1 MNGAAPTYLYMGLTP
16 TLSRKGVLHMNRK
29 SLFCVIAVWAASSL
43 AAAQSGP
50 AKPGKLLFEDDFA
63 RAEMAPKWK
72 VGKGIFEIKDGAV
85 TISENPDDKHG
96 AYAYVKP
103 SFLFK
108 DIVVEYSARLEG
120 SRACHLMIN
129 DSTYK
134 EAHAGHI
141 LRATILPGKVDL
153 ADYKF
158 GSMKNEI
165 FDKMKDP
172 ATTDEEKKK
181 LRESIKDKG
190 AVFKVDAD
198 LAQWHLIRVEIVGD
212 EMTLSIDGKPA
223 GYLKSQGLDHAT
235 KNAIGFEVGGKSS
248 GVKAMKV
255 WEAAA
260 SPEWSAHRDA
270 FVAALKK

>member
-1 MNGAAPTYLYMGLTP
+1 MKSMLRHSVLCVAAVGLSAIFAGDATGMA
-16 TLSRKGVLHMNRK
+16 T
-29 SLFCVIAVWAASSL
+29 
-43 AAAQSGP
+43 
-50 AKPGKLLFEDDFA
+50 PGKLLFEDDFS

-72 VGKGIFEIKDGAV
+72 VGKGLFEIKDGVV
-85 TISENPDDKHG
+85 TVAENPDDHHG

-103 SFLFK
+103 NFQFK
-108 DIVVEYSARLEG
+108 DIVAEYSAKLDG

-129 DSTYK
+129 DNTYK

-141 LRATILPGKVDL
+141 LRATLFAGKVDL

-172 ATTDEEKKK
+172 KTTDEEKKK
-181 LRESIKDKG
+181 LRESIKDKS
-190 AVFKVDAD
+190 AAFKVDAD
-198 LAQWHLIRVEIVGD
+198 LSQWHLIRVEIVGD
-212 EMTLSIDGKPA
+212 EMLLSIDGKPA

-248 GVKAMKV
+248 CLKAMKV
-255 WEAAA
+255 WEATA
-260 SPEWSAHRDA
+260 SADWSARRE
-270 FVAALKK
+270 ALVTALRK

>member
-1 MNGAAPTYLYMGLTP
+1 MTRTSLVSVIALWAGLT
-16 TLSRKGVLHMNRK
+16 GV
-29 SLFCVIAVWAASSL
+29 VG
-43 AAAQSGP
+43 AQAGP
-50 AKPGKLLFEDDFA
+50 ATTGKLLFEDDFA

-72 VGKGIFEIKDGAV
+72 VGKGIFEVKDGVV

-103 SFLFK
+103 SFQFK
-108 DIVVEYSARLEG
+108 DIVAEYSAKLDG

-129 DSTYK
+129 DSAYK
-134 EAHAGHI
+134 DAHAGHI

-158 GSMKNEI
+158 GSMKNDIYE
-165 FDKMKDP
+165 KMKDP
-172 ATTDEEKKK
+172 KTTDEEKKK
-181 LRESIKDKG
+181 LRESIKDKS
-190 AVFKVDAD
+190 AAFKVDAD
-198 LAQWHLIRVEIVGD
+198 FAQWHKIRVEIIGD
-212 EMTLSIDGKPA
+212 EMLLSIDGKPA

-248 GVKAMKV
+248 GLKEMKV
-255 WEAAA
+255 WEASAA
-260 SPEWSAHRDA
+260 PDWAARRDA

>member
-1 MNGAAPTYLYMGLTP
+1 MIRM
-16 TLSRKGVLHMNRK
+16 
-29 SLFCVIAVWAASSL
+29 SLFSAIALWAGSAL

-50 AKPGKLLFEDDFA
+50 ATQGKLLFEDDFA

-72 VGKGIFEIKDGAV
+72 VGKGSFEIKDGVV
-85 TISENPDDKHG
+85 TISEIPEDKHG

-103 SFLFK
+103 SFQFK
-108 DIVVEYSARLEG
+108 DIVVEYSAKLEG
-120 SRACHLMIN
+120 SRACHLMVN
-129 DSTYK
+129 DSAYK

-141 LRATILPGKVDL
+141 LRATLMLGKVDL

-172 ATTDEEKKK
+172 KTTDDEKKK
-181 LRESIKDKG
+181 LRESIKDKS

-198 LAQWHLIRVEIVGD
+198 LAQWQKIRVEIVGD
-212 EMTLSIDGKPA
+212 EMLVSIDGKPA

-248 GVKAMKV
+248 CLKDMKV
-255 WEAAA
+255 WEASA
-260 SPEWSAHRDA
+260 SPDWAARRDA
-270 FVAALKK
+270 YVAALRK

>member
-1 MNGAAPTYLYMGLTP
+1 MIRM
-16 TLSRKGVLHMNRK
+16 
-29 SLFCVIAVWAASSL
+29 SLLCVVAWAGSMAG
-43 AAAQSGP
+43 AAAQAGP
-50 AKPGKLLFEDDFA
+50 ATPGKLLFEDDFA
-63 RAEMAPKWK
+63 RAELAPKWK

-85 TISENPDDKHG
+85 TVSENPDDKHG

-103 SFLFK
+103 GFLFK
-108 DIVVEYSARLEG
+108 DIVAEYSAKLEG

-129 DSTYK
+129 DSNYK
-134 EAHAGHI
+134 DAHAGHI
-141 LRATILPGKVDL
+141 LRASLMPGKVDL
-153 ADYKF
+153 ADYKY

-181 LRESIKDKG
+181 LRESIKDKS

-198 LAQWHLIRVEIVGD
+198 LAQWHVIRVEIVGD
-212 EMTLSIDGKPA
+212 EMLVSIDGKPA
-223 GYLKSQGLDHAT
+223 GYLKSHGLDHAT

-248 GVKAMKV
+248 CLKAMKV

-260 SPEWSAHRDA
+260 APDWSARRDA
-270 FVAALKK
+270 FVAALRK